1 MAMKRMMDWYLMMV
15 KKREWKN
22 LMTMMRRATK
32 NLMTRTVTTMVPM
45 RTVIIRLSCNKLRP
59 LLLLTVFIHLVLA

>member
-22 LMTMMRRATK
+22 LMTMMRRGGSAMPEAEKTS
-32 NLMTRTVTTMVPM
+32 RTQYLEDLNTQP
-45 RTVIIRLSCNKLRP
+45 RGSELG
-59 LLLLTVFIHLVLA
+59 FA